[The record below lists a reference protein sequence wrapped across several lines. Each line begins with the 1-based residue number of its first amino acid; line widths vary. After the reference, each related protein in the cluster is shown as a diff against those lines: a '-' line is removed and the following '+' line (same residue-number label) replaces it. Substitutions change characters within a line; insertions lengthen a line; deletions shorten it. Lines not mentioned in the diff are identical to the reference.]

1 MLNLDTLF
9 RKSFSWAWVFF
20 SLFSRWFHSTLA
32 LFSIRVCDALL
43 WKYLHGLSVMPADII
58 VAVVIIRRRAPK
70 MPNRRPKRRN
80 VNLVGC
86 ERFDSRARKNHEPR
100 PFIFISNGERAAA
113 AQQMRYYAKDITNL
127 CTYGVKNLLSVMNSH
142 ERGGREKWENYHREE
157 ANDRQRFIHYFKYDR
172 RKDIPEQRKLSH
184 LSPYYRLI
192 DCWEISLMSLR
203 MKTKS
208 QQCVRE
214 SEMLSHFVGL

>member
-1 MLNLDTLF
+1 MCAMLCCGNIYTVYLLCQPTLLSPSSSSVVVL
-9 RKSFSWAWVFF
+9 RKCQIDDLSGAMWTLLGVKGSIVARAKTMNHDHSFSSAMGREQQQR
-20 SLFSRWFHSTLA
+20 SR
-32 LFSIRVCDALL
+32 C
-43 WKYLHGLSVMPADII
+43 
-58 VAVVIIRRRAPK
+58 
-70 MPNRRPKRRN
+70 
-80 VNLVGC
+80 
-86 ERFDSRARKNHEPR
+86 
-100 PFIFISNGERAAA
+100 
-113 AQQMRYYAKDITNL
+113 DITQKTSQI
-127 CTYGVKNLLSVMNSH
+127 CARRYGVKNLLSVMNSH